1 MRTTIDGLHAMAVR
15 HCEAASTMT
24 KLSSDL
30 LARPGN
36 AGSIEDYTRA
46 GQEFGKH
53 AVETALSNAF
63 ALTEIAAKMQRDTLT
78 ILGDAASETLG
89 DLCALMQNG
98 IERP

>member
-1 MRTTIDGLHAMAVR
+1 MAVR

-63 ALTEIAAKMQRDTLT
+63 ALTEIAAKMQRDTRT
-78 ILGDAASETLG
+78 VLGDAASETLG
-89 DLCALMQNG
+89 DLCAIMQNG